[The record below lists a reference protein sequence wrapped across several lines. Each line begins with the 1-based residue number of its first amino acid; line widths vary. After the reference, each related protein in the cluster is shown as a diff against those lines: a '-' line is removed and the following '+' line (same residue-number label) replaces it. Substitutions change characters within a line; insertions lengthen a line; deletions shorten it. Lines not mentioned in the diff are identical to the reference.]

1 MRSPFP
7 SLYPIQTTSKGNQ
20 ALGNFFGGCSAPPNF
35 LSAPF
40 RTDPASESDLS
51 FMISK
56 NSNFK
61 SNLTSGKK
69 IQTSPE
75 WMRACWRRPCRRPC
89 GWSGSSPTSPE
100 PRACKQKKPDI
111 NLIYSA
117 VDVTSVS
124 CPQVLISDEPVVVAK
139 DPFKMAYKSWELYV
153 IIEVEE
159 NNEIQ
164 GRRLSVTQH
173 DAKSTDVQGDAFTST
188 RSFII

>member
-1 MRSPFP
+1 MDAGLLTTTMSSSMWMIRIFSDVTGT
-7 SLYPIQTTSKGNQ
+7 SCLQT
-20 ALGNFFGGCSAPPNF
+20 
-35 LSAPF
+35 
-40 RTDPASESDLS
+40 
-51 FMISK
+51 
-56 NSNFK
+56 
-61 SNLTSGKK
+61 KK
-69 IQTSPE
+69 QI
-75 WMRACWRRPCRRPC
+75 
-89 GWSGSSPTSPE
+89 
-100 PRACKQKKPDI
+100 DI
-111 NLIYSA
+111 NFIYSA